1 MAIPFMPLSAIL
13 TPICISET
21 WELLKVLNSQGILKR
36 LRKCYEIGPILTD
49 MGEIM
54 TILDYTKDPDKEDM
68 DTSEESEIFKY
79 ILDKR
84 ILRVL
89 FENKIFELRAIQKE
103 AIEKGLFFRKSFLV
117 CAPSGSGKT
126 LIGEVCAFNNIF
138 QGFGKS
144 VYLVPYK
151 ALATEKYIYFKKNYG
166 RFGVKIELSIGDYD
180 VNDSKLEKAD
190 IIITTYEKMDSILR
204 NFYDK
209 EWIFTISTVI
219 IDEIHIIGESDR
231 GPRLESLIVRLNEFL
246 HNPQIIGLSAT
257 IANPE
262 YFNSWLSS
270 LGNKATLI
278 ISDTRPVPL
287 HYRIEVTQ
295 NKDST
300 IKKIVNKT
308 LENKGQVLIFLN
320 RRKGAQQMALHLRNL
335 VDHYLEDSEEK
346 ICKALD
352 RTLNS
357 IRGSHRDLRKV
368 IKHGIAFH
376 HAGLLPRERKLI
388 EDNFRK
394 RVIKVIC
401 CTTTLSAGINTPA
414 RVVILKDF
422 KKYVTSIQNIKNFT
436 GYYENGNGFSYF
448 KPFSANEVFQILG
461 RAGRPGLDS
470 VGYGIILTKDIEEK
484 HWVEDHY
491 FQADTL
497 ANTLLPKYND
507 LTSGLNKI
515 NTLKEQVLL
524 RIYEEKKISLE
535 QLKQFFERTYFWYCI
550 KQKMNKNNIPID
562 QLLLIKEITPVNI
575 LKLHSDPKKIKRLQD
590 KNFPI
595 KITKLTNTIISGY
608 LKTDYGVY
616 SCQFDMDRGI
626 QCSCGFKNG
635 ISDNFASDEFS
646 FEFCDHITSFLL
658 YLIELPDKNL
668 KKFVNEVIPKSIK
681 NQYILNYLFEKG
693 LIMKES
699 DGTIRCSHFGKL
711 IIRLYLYPASGV
723 LIRYKLENKQIQS
736 YQDVVKES
744 FDILKLENRVRDYTM
759 VNPILEWAD
768 EEPLDHIL
776 EKYNIMAGDLYAVR
790 DNIERVITF
799 IGIIA
804 SNLSM
809 SGTDLA
815 YKLSSVAEMCETL
828 RIRIHYGI
836 REELFDLVLRLND
849 VARVRARILYDAG
862 YHTASQVKKEKPYTL
877 KQKTGL
883 GINLCKKIIRGIEKE
898 K

>member
-1 MAIPFMPLSAIL
+1 
-13 TPICISET
+13 
-21 WELLKVLNSQGILKR
+21 
-36 LRKCYEIGPILTD
+36 
-49 MGEIM
+49 M
-54 TILDYTKDPDKEDM
+54 TILDFTKDIDKEEV
-68 DTSEESEIFKY
+68 DTDTDREIFKY

-89 FENKIFELRAIQKE
+89 FENKIFELRDIQKQ

-138 QGFGKS
+138 QDFGKS

-151 ALATEKYIYFKKNYG
+151 ALATEKYIYFKRNYG
-166 RFGVKIELSIGDYD
+166 RFGVTIELSIGDYGVD
-180 VNDSKLEKAD
+180 DSKLEKAD
-190 IIITTYEKMDSILR
+190 IVVTTYEKMDSILR

-257 IANPE
+257 IANPK

-270 LGNKATLI
+270 LGNKTTLI
-278 ISDTRPVPL
+278 TSDSRPVPL

-308 LENKGQVLIFLN
+308 LENKGQVLVFLN
-320 RRKGAQQMALHLRNL
+320 RRKGTQRTAQHLKNL
-335 VDHYLEDSEEK
+335 VDNYLDDPEK
-346 ICKALD
+346 KVCKALD
-352 RTLNS
+352 KTLSS

-376 HAGLLPRERKLI
+376 HAGLLPKERKTI

-394 RVIKVIC
+394 RIIKVIC

-422 KKYVTSIQNIKNFT
+422 KKYITSIHNIKNFC
-436 GYYENGNGFSYF
+436 GFYENGNGFSYF
-448 KPFSANEVFQILG
+448 RPFSSNEVFQILG

-470 VGYGIILTKDIEEK
+470 VGYGIILIKDIEEK

-491 FQADTL
+491 FQT
-497 ANTLLPKYND
+497 NTLTNTLIPKYND
-507 LTSGLNKI
+507 LTSGLNKV

-524 RIYEEKKISLE
+524 RIYEEKKISLD
-535 QLKQFFERTYFWYCI
+535 QLKQFFEKTYFWFCI
-550 KQKMNKNNIPID
+550 KQKMKENNIPIE
-562 QLLLIKEITPVNI
+562 QLLLIKEITPLNI
-575 LKLHSDPKKIKRLQD
+575 LKLHSDPKKVKSL
-590 KNFPI
+590 KNKNYPI
-595 KITKLTNTIISGY
+595 KITKLTNTTISGY
-608 LKTDYGVY
+608 LKTDFGVY
-616 SCQFDMDRGI
+616 ACQFDIDSGI

-658 YLIELPDKNL
+658 YLIELPDSNFE
-668 KKFVNEVIPKSIK
+668 KFVNDIIPKSIR

-699 DGTIRCSHFGKL
+699 DGTIKCSQFGKL

-723 LIRYKLENKQIQS
+723 LIRHKLESKELNS
-736 YQDVVKES
+736 YQDLIEEA
-744 FDILKLENRVRDYTM
+744 FDVLKLENRIRDYSM
-759 VNPILEWAD
+759 VNPVLEWAD

-776 EKYNIMAGDLYAVR
+776 ERYKVMAGDLYSVR
-790 DNIERVITF
+790 DNLERVVTF

-804 SNLSM
+804 SNLNM
-809 SGTDLA
+809 SGSDLA
-815 YKLSSVAEMCETL
+815 YRLPYVAEMCETL

-849 VARVRARILYDAG
+849 IARARARILFNAG
-862 YHTASQVKKEKPYTL
+862 YHTASQVKKERPYIL
-877 KQKTGL
+877 NQKTGL
-883 GINLCKKIIRGIEKE
+883 GINLCKKIIKGTEK
-898 K
+898 